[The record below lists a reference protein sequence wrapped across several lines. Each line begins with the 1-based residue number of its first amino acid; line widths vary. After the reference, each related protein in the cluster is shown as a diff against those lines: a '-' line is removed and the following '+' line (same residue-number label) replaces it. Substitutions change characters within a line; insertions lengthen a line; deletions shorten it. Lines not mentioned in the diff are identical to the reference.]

1 MSIKAP
7 LCVLLAC
14 HPHQQWWH
22 VWNTVFFI
30 TRTQQLHAHPNKQ
43 KGELLIRPRF
53 TFLQARTQHKS
64 SLPLKVKSLTEALIN
79 TWCLKGPFI
88 LSHLQSKV
96 GLFSFPLEM
105 ALYGI
110 FMMGQLW
117 RFLPSGC
124 ALESFL
130 WAKVGLSLSTDPFTS
145 EGTSSLICQLQQE

>member
-1 MSIKAP
+1 MIICNPQLPWVLKHPSVHVILIFTF
-7 LCVLLAC
+7 LCNSDGMC
-14 HPHQQWWH
+14 K
-22 VWNTVFFI
+22 TVFFI

-43 KGELLIRPRF
+43 KGELLIRPCF

-145 EGTSSLICQLQQE
+145 EV